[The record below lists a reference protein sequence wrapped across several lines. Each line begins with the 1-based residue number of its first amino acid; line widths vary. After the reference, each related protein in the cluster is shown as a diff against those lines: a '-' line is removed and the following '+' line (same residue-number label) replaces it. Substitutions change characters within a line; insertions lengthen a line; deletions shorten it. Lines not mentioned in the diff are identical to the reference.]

1 MTKGIDTKRCSCN
14 KALDDLMGGLAERIR
29 REKYFKN
36 MSTAGKLVNLQSVTP
51 IPEIA
56 DCDCD
61 AGLAIKEIKE
71 ILRGRYNKKVAKN
84 KGKAITVFISP
95 IRRKIEQK
103 IRSIF
108 PRRC

>member
-1 MTKGIDTKRCSCN
+1 MTKGINTKRCSCN
-14 KALDDLMGGLAERIR
+14 MALDDLMDSLAEKIR

-36 MSTAGKLVNLQSVTP
+36 MSTAGKLVNLQSVIP

-71 ILRGRYNKKVAKN
+71 ALRMRNNEKVAKN
-84 KGKAITVFISP
+84 KSKAILAFISP
-95 IRRKIEQK
+95 IKRKM
-103 IRSIF
+103 RSIF
-108 PRRC
+108 PCRR

>member
-1 MTKGIDTKRCSCN
+1 MKKGINAKRCSCN
-14 KALDDLMGGLAERIR
+14 RALDDLIDSLAERIKKD
-29 REKYFKN
+29 KYFKN
-36 MSTAGKLVNLQSVTP
+36 MSTAGKLINLQSATP

-61 AGLAIKEIKE
+61 AGLVIKM
-71 ILRGRYNKKVAKN
+71 LRGGYNEKMAKN
-84 KGKAITVFISP
+84 NSKAITVFISP
-95 IRRKIEQK
+95 IGRKIKQK

>member
-1 MTKGIDTKRCSCN
+1 MEEGINTKRCSCN
-14 KALDDLMGGLAERIR
+14 MALDDLMDSLAERIK
-29 REKYFKN
+29 REKYSKN
-36 MSTAGKLVNLQSVTP
+36 MSTAGKLVNLQSTIP

-71 ILRGRYNKKVAKN
+71 MLRGGYNEKVAKN

-95 IRRKIEQK
+95 IRRKIKQK